1 MKTLADYLTEDEED
15 VVDMNTRCNFDFKR
29 IKNDLNFCRLH
40 RHDDEDDR
48 NQIVPH
54 QYCHRC
60 DWMFD
65 ELTLAASKMAD
76 HMSLSVEQLVRL
88 HFTSGLSRLL
98 WCLFQ
103 CFADDQE
110 QLLNKGLKLIQFAV
124 MNAIALRKILK
135 KYDKVH
141 ECANGMNFKSKL
153 QAKHL
158 DILQSPW
165 LIELV
170 AFCINLNDSDSSLTS
185 DELFGPLSI
194 DLNLTSEG
202 SVLTLV
208 LLGSEKLDCSLICPI
223 CLDLVFQPYALS
235 CGHIFCKSC
244 ACLAARVLIIE
255 GLKYASSDSKCPVC
269 RESGV
274 YDKPVCMSELGLLL
288 QQR

>member
-15 VVDMNTRCNFDFKR
+15 VVDMNTRCNFDFKG
-29 IKNDLNFCRLH
+29 IKRDLNFCRLH
-40 RHDDEDDR
+40 RHDEEDDVNSEDDDR
-48 NQIVPH
+48 NQIVPRR
-54 QYCHRC
+54 HRC
-60 DWMFD
+60 GWMFD

-88 HFTSGLSRLL
+88 HFTSGLSRLI

-110 QLLNKGLKLIQFAV
+110 QLLNKGLMLIQFAV

-141 ECANGMNFKSKL
+141 ECANGMNFKSEL

-158 DILQSPW
+158 DILQSP
-165 LIELV
+165 
-170 AFCINLNDSDSSLTS
+170 C
-185 DELFGPLSI
+185 
-194 DLNLTSEG
+194 EG

-244 ACLAARVLIIE
+244 ACLAAHVLIIE